1 MLRTQ
6 LEIPVPASDA
16 WGLLIDTQSW
26 PAWGP
31 SVRAVD
37 APARRIGHGMRGRV
51 QTTPGVWL
59 PFVVTDWI
67 EGRLWGWKVAGVP
80 ATGHLVEQ
88 VAPKTCRVTFTI
100 PVWAPLYLPV
110 CQLALR
116 RLLAL
121 AASSESTI
129 S

>member
-6 LEIPVPASDA
+6 LPIAVPAHRA
-16 WGLLIDTQSW
+16 WGLLVDTQAW

-37 APARRIGHGMRGRV
+37 APARCIGPGMYGRV
-51 QTTPGVWL
+51 QTTAGVWL

-67 EGRLWGWKVAGVP
+67 EGRSWGWKVAGIP
-80 ATGHLVEQ
+80 ATGHVVEA
-88 VAPKTCRVTFTI
+88 VTPTTCRVTFTI
-100 PVWAPLYLPV
+100 PPWAPLYVPV

-116 RLLAL
+116 RLRAL
-121 AASSESTI
+121 AVGAVPDTG
-129 S
+129 

>member
-6 LEIPVPASDA
+6 LAIPVPTRRA
-16 WGLLIDTQSW
+16 WDLLIDTQAW

-37 APARRIGHGMRGRV
+37 APARCIGPGMRGRV

-59 PFVVTDWI
+59 PFVVTDWV
-67 EGRLWGWKVAGVP
+67 EGHSWAWKVAGIP
-80 ATGHLVEQ
+80 ATGHVVEA
-88 VAPKTCRVTFTI
+88 VTPTTCRVTFAI

-116 RLLAL
+116 RLRDLAVG
-121 AASSESTI
+121 AAPDI
-129 S
+129 G